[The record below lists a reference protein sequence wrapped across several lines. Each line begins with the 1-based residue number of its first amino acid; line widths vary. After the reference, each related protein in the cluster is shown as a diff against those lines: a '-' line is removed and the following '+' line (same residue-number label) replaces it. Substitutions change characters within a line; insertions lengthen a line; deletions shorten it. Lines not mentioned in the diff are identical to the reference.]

1 MPSKFAGVI
10 AHRPLAECDLVTSTS
25 LSDVCI
31 AQQLAAPLVFEPLPT
46 AQPARTAEILG
57 ATIRK
62 RVRASRERPGHAYR
76 QHVPGVEYQPW
87 RKTYLV
93 FLEVHHGATVLR
105 WRDESGSSVHA
116 EEIFS

>member
-10 AHRPLAECDLVTSTS
+10 AHRPLAECDLVTLTS
-25 LSDVCI
+25 PSDVCI
-31 AQQLAAPLVFEPLPT
+31 AQQLTAPLVFEPLPT

-62 RVRASRERPGHAYR
+62 RVHASRERPGHAYR
-76 QHVPGVEYQPW
+76 QHVPGVDYQPW
-87 RKTYLV
+87 RQTYLV
-93 FLEVHHGATVLR
+93 GPDVHHGATVLR
-105 WRDESGSSVHA
+105 WQAGSGSSVHV